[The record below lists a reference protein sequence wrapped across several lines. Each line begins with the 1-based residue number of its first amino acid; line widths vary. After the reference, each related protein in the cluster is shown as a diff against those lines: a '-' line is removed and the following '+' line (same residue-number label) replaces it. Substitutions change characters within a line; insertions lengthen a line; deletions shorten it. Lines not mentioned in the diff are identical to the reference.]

1 MVFSPMIHTLAC
13 PMVSGFFLGVKG
25 QLFMISGSN
34 VLVLCLSIFLMNSGQ
49 SWVAARKLI
58 LFGLLKNEDGDII
71 GPDSPHYDNLGV
83 GEMIGGPFE
92 DTTGPALNN
101 FVKFVAV
108 FALVTEALYNPEPD
122 ETWMYGFATV
132 AGSLF
137 LIGSSKF
144 GLTLALN
151 CINNFLRQRQLHR
164 AMASEE
170 EEESEDEDEE
180 DVQGEDDEAIED
192 A

>member
-1 MVFSPMIHTLAC
+1 MVG
-13 PMVSGFFLGVKG
+13 GFFLGIKG
-25 QLFMISGSN
+25 QLFLVSGSN

-49 SWVAARKLI
+49 AWNAARKLI
-58 LFGLLKNEDGDII
+58 LFGLLRDKDGSVI

-101 FVKFVAV
+101 FAKFVGV
-108 FALVTEALYNPEPD
+108 FALVTEALYDPEPTN
-122 ETWMYGFATV
+122 TWMYGFGVV

-137 LIGSSKF
+137 LIGFSKF

-164 AMASEE
+164 ALASDDEE
-170 EEESEDEDEE
+170 EEEEEDEPEQPAGGAADEE
-180 DVQGEDDEAIED
+180 EEGGGE
-192 A
+192 

>member
-1 MVFSPMIHTLAC
+1 
-13 PMVSGFFLGVKG
+13 
-25 QLFMISGSN
+25 
-34 VLVLCLSIFLMNSGQ
+34 MNSGQ
-49 SWVAARKLI
+49 SWRAARKLI
-58 LFGLLKNEDGDII
+58 LFGLLRDKDGSII

-101 FVKFVAV
+101 FAKFVGV
-108 FALVTEALYNPEPD
+108 FALVTEALYDPEPSQ
-122 ETWMYGFATV
+122 TWMYGFGVV

-137 LIGSSKF
+137 LIGFSKF

-164 AMASEE
+164 ALVSEDDDEEEDDDEHEGGDEE
-170 EEESEDEDEE
+170 EEAAQALGD
-180 DVQGEDDEAIED
+180 G
-192 A
+192 